1 MMMETSK
8 LDKANEESYE
18 VDDRQA
24 EIERRL
30 AALGDISTDAPTDS
44 NEDAQPTDTDADR
57 KIDNVQV
64 PSSMGQ
70 DQDLTAEEMVNVVD
84 EAPPAQDSLHDA
96 SRSTLLES
104 SHHDVPSSEPATQ
117 TLVEPSTVATTS
129 SSESIK
135 SPTNSKSA
143 LLARIMA
150 AQERARQAQMKQTQ
164 YSSSSLK
171 LSDSAKDEKEKM
183 MEALAGLNKQR
194 VDQKA
199 LMQVP
204 PPPPPAFDVFEEQMM
219 KMQSRSDATA
229 TTQSAPPPPPPAFD
243 TIAPQIFAQ
252 HSSSSNVAPAVTL
265 MNASD
270 ADLLGGDFG
279 SIQPM
284 APPISAPSF
293 EQVMQQQQHL
303 DWTGSAANNMAVQ
316 DSVEDV
322 HDFDLDENGMKL
334 SPEEKRKLIEE
345 QRAIMERI
353 EREARNNKASEA
365 AIKADAFAA
374 RMSGGNSA
382 APVTS
387 PLEISTNIDG
397 FSASEIEEQ
406 KKILEQIQREAKGS
420 HQRSQTGDQRGSV
433 ESINIGGGQNVQ
445 LHGQEKTEEA
455 IKKGTA
461 QLVLCLNCNNWM
473 QVAESATLM
482 FCPICSVVSP
492 VVQQDQVMSK
502 AELLQ
507 MEQDRKLAE
516 SLQAEERAAVRGDGS
531 SSEYPGNRRA
541 ATARASAS
549 VGSTE
554 KSWWDTISEALVGVG
569 VSADAPDAE
578 KAKRS
583 SDYVP
588 PGSSF
593 SNQRTLHSA
602 ITGEEG
608 GDEHLGLLSSEG
620 GVSGR
625 PAARVATSQPLF
637 SCVVDSISSTANAAS
652 HYIMGDDDDDEEG
665 VDTTSFL
672 AVPNAGREKNESDA
686 NYFAIPPEE

>member
-1 MMMETSK
+1 MMEKSK
-8 LDKANEESYE
+8 PEKANGETYE

-30 AALGDISTDAPTDS
+30 AALGEISTDAPTDS
-44 NEDAQPTDTDADR
+44 NEDAQPTETEVDR
-57 KIDNVQV
+57 KIDDVQV
-64 PSSMGQ
+64 SNSMGQ
-70 DQDLTAEEMVNVVD
+70 DQDLTSEEMVNVVD

-96 SRSTLLES
+96 SISTVLEL

-117 TLVEPSTVATTS
+117 TLVEPSSVATP

-171 LSDSAKDEKEKM
+171 QSDSVKDEKEKM
-183 MEALAGLNKQR
+183 MEALAGLNEQR

-199 LMQVP
+199 SMQVP

-219 KMQSRSDATA
+219 KMQSRSDVTV

-243 TIAPQIFAQ
+243 TIAQQIFAQ
-252 HSSSSNVAPAVTL
+252 HSSSSNVAPGLTL

-303 DWTGSAANNMAVQ
+303 DWTGSAVH

-322 HDFDLDENGMKL
+322 YDFDLDENGMKL

-374 RMSGGNSA
+374 RMSGGSSA

-406 KKILEQIQREAKGS
+406 KKILEQIQRGAKGA

-445 LHGQEKTEEA
+445 LHGQDKTEEA

-516 SLQAEERAAVRGDGS
+516 SLQAEERAAVRGDDS

-549 VGSTE
+549 AGNTE

-569 VSADAPDAE
+569 VTADAPDAE

-620 GVSGR
+620 GVGGR